1 MKQLLS
7 GIRFAAIAGLAAG
20 GCGKDP
26 TSSVDP
32 AEGTGVVGESVRS
45 NYRIRTYS
53 LIKPATYDG
62 TVPAPL
68 LILFHGAGDT
78 GAQFRLRTGLYGSAD
93 TAGRAGFI
101 LVYPD
106 GVNGSW
112 AVGCNCTDA
121 DGLGID
127 DVRFVRTLLAQLSAG
142 LAIDASRI
150 YVAGYSEGA
159 MLAHRLACELSD
171 RLAGA
176 ASVAATMVQRVADR
190 CGPQGAVPFV
200 FFHGTADLLFPWDG
214 GGGWLSVPATIGK
227 WTALDGCT
235 GPPVLGM
242 EPDREN
248 DGTLV
253 RTERYA
259 ACRAGAE
266 VMLYAV
272 EGGGHTWPGALGS
285 FPAFAGVLSRDISAN
300 EILVGFFARHA
311 RTAIQGSRGTSGPRH
326 LFR

>member
-1 MKQLLS
+1 MKRLLS
-7 GIRFAAIAGLAAG
+7 GIRLAAVATFAAAGCWQDTTSAG
-20 GCGKDP
+20 
-26 TSSVDP
+26 DP
-32 AEGTGVVGESVRS
+32 AEGTGVVGEWVRS
-45 NYRIRTYS
+45 NYRIRTYA
-53 LIKPATYDG
+53 LIKPVTYDG

-78 GAQFRLRTGLYGSAD
+78 GAQFRLRIGLYGSAD
-93 TAGRAGFI
+93 TAGLAGLI

-112 AVGCNCTDA
+112 AVGCDCTDA
-121 DGLGID
+121 DKLGID
-127 DVRFVRTLLAQLSAG
+127 DVRFVRTLIDQLSSG
-142 LAIDASRI
+142 LAIDANRI
-150 YVAGYSEGA
+150 FVAGYSEGA

-190 CGPQGAVPFV
+190 CRPQRAIPFV
-200 FFHGTADLLFPWDG
+200 FFQGTADPLFPWEG

-235 GPPVLGM
+235 GQPVLGT

-259 ACRAGAE
+259 ACSSGAE
-266 VMLYAV
+266 VILYAV
-272 EGGGHTWPGALGS
+272 EGGGHTWPGALGA
-285 FPAFAGVLSRDISAN
+285 FPAFTGVVSRDVSAN
-300 EILVGFFARHA
+300 AVLVDFFARHS
-311 RTAIQGSRGTSGPRH
+311 RTTP
-326 LFR
+326 